1 LNIAGCANKA
11 RGQNTQLTI
20 PASLRDCY
28 GNEDLY
34 SRHNRLP
41 MTMTT
46 LIELIRKVEQYK
58 GAFFDV
64 RTLSVALLHR

>member
-1 LNIAGCANKA
+1 
-11 RGQNTQLTI
+11 
-20 PASLRDCY
+20 
-28 GNEDLY
+28 
-34 SRHNRLP
+34 

-58 GAFFDV
+58 ETYFDV